1 MPAIKK
7 NVFNRK
13 FFKKNVSNYQ
23 NKKKMKC
30 KALHNKLIFYLE
42 GDLSEKEAEQVQNHL
57 SECSDCARFASEM
70 QKTLGILETEKS
82 PEMNPF
88 FFTRLK
94 EKMKPQNGTFELKGD
109 NPFLIRVLQPALF
122 TLLLLAGIYSGIKI
136 GQKAEGRFYATTD
149 PDEKVIPYLN
159 EMEAE
164 PIEAFLME

>member
-1 MPAIKK
+1 
-7 NVFNRK
+7 
-13 FFKKNVSNYQ
+13 
-23 NKKKMKC
+23 MKC

-42 GDLSEKEAEQVQNHL
+42 GDLPEKEAEQVQDHL

-70 QKTLGILETEKS
+70 QKTLGILETEKA
-82 PEMNPF
+82 PEVNPF

-94 EKMKPQNGTFELKGD
+94 AKMKAQNESFEPKAGH
-109 NPFLIRVLQPALF
+109 PFLIRVLQPALF

-136 GQKAEGRFYATTD
+136 GQKAEDRFYVTTS
-149 PDEKVIPYLN
+149 PDVQVIPYLN